1 MKPSGTWNFKSIVG
15 KVVMMLV
22 ITCMIGGISVSS
34 ALGYNHHDR
43 GGRHGYARYE
53 HRGYAHH
60 RGDRHYGYGE
70 RYYAPPPVIYEPLP
84 PPGISIF
91 LPPIII
97 RP

>member
-43 GGRHGYARYE
+43 GGRHGYAR
-53 HRGYAHH
+53 HRS
-60 RGDRHYGYGE
+60 DRYYGYGE